1 MVTHLW
7 KAPSGSPKV
16 QFGAKSV
23 VGSLEAICQ
32 GHASPKVLSFCCIP

>member
-16 QFGAKSV
+16 QLGAKSV
-23 VGSLEAICQ
+23 EGSLEAISQ